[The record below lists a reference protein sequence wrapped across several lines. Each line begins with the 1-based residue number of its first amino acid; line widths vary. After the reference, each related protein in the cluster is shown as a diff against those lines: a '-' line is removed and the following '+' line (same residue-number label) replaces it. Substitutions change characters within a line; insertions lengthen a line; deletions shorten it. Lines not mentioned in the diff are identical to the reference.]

1 MRVHNILNPST
12 VEVASSGMASCEPHR
27 TKAYS
32 DDLRWRMVWQK
43 EVLDYTYKD
52 ISLNLNVDLSTV
64 WRVVKLFRETGSVSK
79 KVYPRERAFRKL
91 TAPLELTIIH
101 LVLSR
106 PGIYLR
112 EIQEELCETMGAEI
126 SPSAIC
132 RFLHKVGFSR
142 QRMKLVALQRDKEIR
157 AQFVSDVSIYEPDML
172 IFLDETGADRRDS
185 LRKYGYSLRGR
196 PVHSQ
201 KLLVRGDRIS
211 AIAFMSVNGFLDCH
225 TVRGTVNTE
234 VFLEFVA
241 KTLLPHL
248 MPFDGR
254 NPHSV
259 VIMDNCIIHH
269 GEEVVQMIQEVGAL
283 VHFLPPY
290 PPDYDPIEEAFSKVK
305 SELKAM
311 EREGQVTD
319 LETLLLAAFSSI
331 SPQDCQQWIKHPGIY
346 NYNI

>member
-1 MRVHNILNPST
+1 M
-12 VEVASSGMASCEPHR
+12 
-27 TKAYS
+27 
-32 DDLRWRMVWQK
+32 
-43 EVLDYTYKD
+43 
-52 ISLNLNVDLSTV
+52 NLNVDLSTV
-64 WRVVKLFRETGSVSK
+64 WRVVKFFRETGCVDK
-79 KVYPRERAFRKL
+79 KGYPHERAFRKV

-112 EIQEELCETMGAEI
+112 EIQVELREAMGAEI
-126 SPSAIC
+126 GPSAIC

-157 AQFVSDVSIYEPDML
+157 AQFVSDVSIYEPEML

-196 PVHSQ
+196 PVRSQ
-201 KLLVRGDRIS
+201 KLLVRGERIS

-225 TVRGTVNTE
+225 TVRGTANAD
-234 VFLEFVA
+234 VFQKFVA

-248 MPFDGR
+248 MPFDGK

-269 GEEVVQMIQEVGAL
+269 GDEVAKMIHEMGAL

-290 PPDYDPIEEAFSKVK
+290 SPDYAPVEEASKVRTE
-305 SELKAM
+305 SNGE
-311 EREGQVTD
+311 
-319 LETLLLAAFSSI
+319 
-331 SPQDCQQWIKHPGIY
+331 
-346 NYNI
+346 